1 LAVPLVRMGLFDA
14 KRGFGRKRPGV
25 VSLESVEGSERAGE
39 AGGSIKPG
47 VERSGTPG
55 WNKQ

>member
-1 LAVPLVRMGLFDA
+1 MGLFDA